1 MQIQDLFFFC
11 FPKHVTHFGETFDYR
26 TLSIKSKRPRKA
38 PRVQGEWITGAT
50 FSRGPEALK
59 PIFADHDRAS
69 HAERWALLC
78 VLRHIFSAEKVWEKV
93 SETSEAREGEI
104 MKQVLV
110 TSLESL

>member
-1 MQIQDLFFFC
+1 MQIQDLFFFWVC
-11 FPKHVTHFGETFDYR
+11 SQNMLLTLGKRSTNG

-78 VLRHIFSAEKVWEKV
+78 VLRHIFSAEKVWK
-93 SETSEAREGEI
+93 
-104 MKQVLV
+104 K
-110 TSLESL
+110 